1 MTVKAL
7 FLTYVLQRPG
17 RSFLRGHISHGKD
30 FLSPKFTPAQWW
42 CAAGL
47 CREAPDAPR
56 SSEIARRDEQ
66 ALYVA
71 ASAASASAAAEN
83 RGEGER
89 GGRAAA
95 GASLVVKR
103 GVVLGEGRS
112 HGGDAES
119 RVPTPAGFGGG
130 AGAGA
135 GVAIVSRRRPCSC
148 LRKWHSAAPSI
159 VEEVATRTSR
169 SAASAHAAR
178 RLASAEGAS
187 TGSKSTSA
195 ERRLAVAV
203 TDDGIPTPWTKVH
216 GSVQHKARGL
226 QAPARAV
233 R

>member
-1 MTVKAL
+1 MAV
-7 FLTYVLQRPG
+7 
-17 RSFLRGHISHGKD
+17 
-30 FLSPKFTPAQWW
+30 

-47 CREAPDAPR
+47 CREVPDAPR
-56 SSEIARRDEQ
+56 SSEIARLDEH

-83 RGEGER
+83 RGEGDR

-119 RVPTPAGFGGG
+119 RVPAPAGFGGG
-130 AGAGA
+130 GG

-195 ERRLAVAV
+195 ERRLAAAV
-203 TDDGIPTPWTKVH
+203 TDDGIPTPWAT
-216 GSVQHKARGL
+216 GQYSTRREDCRLLRAAR
-226 QAPARAV
+226 
-233 R
+233 